1 MVRMGIHNGT
11 HWYFINSMRKKAQ
24 INVAT
29 CLVSSR
35 NLWQHQTEC
44 GIFHD
49 FPLPCS
55 IVGWEAH
62 GTWQSGDTIW
72 YFNIFH
78 GGKNH
83 WSWGYNEDMYNIW
96 GVPQMGIPPVFIHF
110 NGILPC
116 KPSSFGYLYGKSQ
129 IFILKS
135 LPQVP
140 GPGPRALKLRSRP
153 KLTLV
158 IPMSAWESHDQCD
171 SGRQDSHVFFAL
183 DPHLVG
189 FTSQNSDQSWL
200 HFIWGKMMESS
211 SNREWIII
219 YNTVIYFT
227 AKQPS
232 GQILQ

>member
-29 CLVSSR
+29 CLVSSW

-96 GVPQMGIPPVFIHF
+96 GVPQMGIPPVLIHF

-116 KPSSFGYLYGKSQ
+116 KPSIFGYLHLWKIPYIYSKVIS
-129 IFILKS
+129 S
-135 LPQVP
+135 
-140 GPGPRALKLRSRP
+140 GPGRSSRWWYQCLP
-153 KLTLV
+153 ERK
-158 IPMSAWESHDQCD
+158 AWPFCD
-171 SGRQDSHVFFAL
+171 SGTQGAKNPTIFIAL

-200 HFIWGKMMESS
+200 HGKNEGKWWKAAPE
-211 SNREWIII
+211 NE
-219 YNTVIYFT
+219 
-227 AKQPS
+227 
-232 GQILQ
+232 